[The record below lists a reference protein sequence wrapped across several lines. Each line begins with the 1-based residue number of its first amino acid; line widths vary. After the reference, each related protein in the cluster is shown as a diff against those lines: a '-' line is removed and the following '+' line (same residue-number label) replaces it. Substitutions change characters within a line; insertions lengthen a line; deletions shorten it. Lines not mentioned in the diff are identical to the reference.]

1 MEQNVYPFW
10 NQAVKEI
17 KAYKNVPVFLHSDGN
32 VNAVL
37 EKVTEAGFDG
47 IQSLQPS
54 AGMDIGEVKKRY
66 GNRLCLWGN
75 IDLDYIMCRASPDEV
90 RASVKETIKKAGA
103 DGGYILSTCN
113 TLISSIPQ
121 ENIYA
126 MIEAAE

>member
-1 MEQNVYPFW
+1 MFIHFG

-54 AGMDIGEVKKRY
+54 AGMDIGEVKNEIR
-66 GNRLCLWGN
+66 
-75 IDLDYIMCRASPDEV
+75 
-90 RASVKETIKKAGA
+90 
-103 DGGYILSTCN
+103 
-113 TLISSIPQ
+113 
-121 ENIYA
+121 
-126 MIEAAE
+126 